1 VGSRGAH
8 EHGRVSAC
16 DSPPHHSHDVSAC
29 SVVDLDQQGGGRV
42 CVCMY
47 ACAIMC
53 VFVFCVL
60 APVFWLAQ
68 ARLKNFLHCLGLVL
82 RGIETAAGTLVP
94 FWGHKTIIFLQR
106 WSVPKQ
112 GWFRNVNWV
121 WWPGLATIKLSTQ
134 RLLIAPELECCQLA
148 DQCLIARGMNPISHH
163 HSLISHHPLT
173 WFVSF
178 LYESSII
185 Q

>member
-47 ACAIMC
+47 ACACMCTC

-68 ARLKNFLHCLGLVL
+68 ARLENFLHCLGLVV

-94 FWGHKTIIFLQR
+94 FGGHKTIIIYILT
-106 WSVPKQ
+106 
-112 GWFRNVNWV
+112 
-121 WWPGLATIKLSTQ
+121 GLPL
-134 RLLIAPELECCQLA
+134 
-148 DQCLIARGMNPISHH
+148 QCLSSPQCCTA
-163 HSLISHHPLT
+163 HSCPRFCSIFYSGLKG
-173 WFVSF
+173 VSCQQAGA
-178 LYESSII
+178 SSI
-185 Q
+185 QAGLQVHRQPLAMLMCMQRNKQSC